1 MEFQTVVTDLI
12 GVVVLLLTSLITAFV
27 PILAMRLRQK
37 WGLEIDEQQR
47 KQLVSAINNGIA
59 YGAQV
64 VKDRAIPKDLAADA
78 QVQAA
83 KQYVQE
89 TAPAALAHFELP
101 PASAKLEKKIISQM
115 PLNTK
120 PSTEGPSI

>member
-1 MEFQTVVTDLI
+1 MEFQAIVTDLI
-12 GVVVLLLTSLITAFV
+12 GVAVLLLTSLITAFV
-27 PILAMRLRQK
+27 PILAMRVRQK

-64 VKDRAIPKDLAADA
+64 VKDKAIPKALAADA

-89 TAPAALAHFELP
+89 TAPAALKHFDLP
-101 PASAKLEKKIISQM
+101 PASVQLTKKIISQM
-115 PLNTK
+115 PIDTK
-120 PSTEGPSI
+120 PSTEGPPI